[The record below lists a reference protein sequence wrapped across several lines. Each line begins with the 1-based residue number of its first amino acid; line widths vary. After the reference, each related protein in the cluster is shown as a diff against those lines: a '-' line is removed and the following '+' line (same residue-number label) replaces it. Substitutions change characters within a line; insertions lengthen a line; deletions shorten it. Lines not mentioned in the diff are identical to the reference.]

1 MSSWD
6 HSLKRCMT
14 KRLIQPNGCW
24 YFSGKARTQSAI
36 PDKGYPVT
44 RVKINNEWAVKKVAR
59 VVAMTIGIPGEGP
72 HICHKSNQP
81 EYKNTEH
88 HRWGTHK
95 SNMRDKI
102 DAGTNLAGE
111 AHNLVKLSLTQVG
124 EIRERA
130 ALGES
135 HRSISEDYPVNR
147 RQISRIISGARWSQ
161 F

>member
-24 YFSGKARTQSAI
+24 YFSGKARLKTKAR
-36 PDKGYPVT
+36 GGNYPVT
-44 RVKINNEWAVKKVAR
+44 CVKVDGEWKTVKLAK

-72 HICHKSNQP
+72 HICHRCNDP
-81 EYKNTEH
+81 ECWNPEH
-88 HRWGTHK
+88 LRWGTHK